1 MSDVASPMTSAPAP
15 SRGEQRSFS
24 SLVTRG
30 WRSVVSV
37 LAQWLV
43 ARAIVLGALALAHL
57 VVSRAHITNAG
68 VVYRV
73 HTGLLG
79 WDAGFYETIARVGYG
94 PHFHQT
100 VRFFPLVPLATRT
113 LAYLPGVGDGVALL
127 VVANACSLV
136 ATALLAVL
144 ARRETGDQA
153 LARRAVWLICLAPP
167 AFVFVMGYAESTLLL
182 LSVACFLAIRPR
194 LGHNP
199 RWCWAAVFGLGA
211 ALTRPLGVLLFIPI
225 AIEGVRWWRASQP
238 TQRLALVVAALAPLA
253 GVVIFLAWARAA
265 TGDFLL
271 PLRVQSEAGHH
282 GGLSDPIS
290 TLAHDARGVLH
301 HHFGTALHVPW
312 VVLVLALLV
321 VCWRCWPAS
330 YAGFATAVVVVAISG
345 TNLDSFERY
354 ALSAFPL
361 ALVGAT
367 LTRSGRVERCVLT
380 LAAAGLA
387 GYALLAFLNIS
398 VP

>member
-1 MSDVASPMTSAPAP
+1 MSDVASPRTSPP
-15 SRGEQRSFS
+15 ETGHGGQRSVAA
-24 SLVTRG
+24 LAARA
-30 WRSVVSV
+30 WRNLVSV
-37 LAQWLV
+37 LPQWLV

-57 VVSRAHITNAG
+57 IVSRTHITNAG

-94 PHFHQT
+94 PNFHQT
-100 VRFFPLVPLATRT
+100 IRFFPLVPLSTRA
-113 LAYLPGVGDGVALL
+113 LAYLPGIGDGVALL
-127 VVANACSLV
+127 FVANACSLV

-182 LSVACFLAIRPR
+182 FSVACFLAIRPR
-194 LGHNP
+194 LGQEP

-211 ALTRPLGVLLFIPI
+211 ALTRPLGVLLMIPI
-225 AIEGVRWWRASQP
+225 IIEGVRWWRASQP
-238 TQRLALVVAALAPLA
+238 AQRLTLAVAGVAPLA
-253 GVVIFLAWARAA
+253 GLIIFLAWARAA

-282 GGLSDPIS
+282 GGLSDPFS

-321 VCWRCWPAS
+321 VCWRSWPAS

-367 LTRSGRVERCVLT
+367 LTRSPTVERCVLT